1 MQSPLLE
8 PFQKHDINWL
18 LHVTIGHGNYNH
30 IKITIIP
37 WDRFKHFVQREYN
50 YLEFPCKFTRIN
62 EHKICNPL
70 NTLTHPKA
78 NFAVCVYRCCF
89 ISNVILIFKNA
100 IVVIFVC
107 YHSLSLLQLG
117 FEMFHMRKCLFSR
130 SQVEITSITIGCKT
144 TLHQFMK
151 FKNINHFFKA
161 IDWKIL
167 SSSFQS
173 LHP

>member
-1 MQSPLLE
+1 MISTGFCMSQS
-8 PFQKHDINWL
+8 DM
-18 LHVTIGHGNYNH
+18 VTITILKLQSFHGIGSNILSKGN
-30 IKITIIP
+30 IIILNSLANS
-37 WDRFKHFVQREYN
+37 Q
-50 YLEFPCKFTRIN
+50 RIN